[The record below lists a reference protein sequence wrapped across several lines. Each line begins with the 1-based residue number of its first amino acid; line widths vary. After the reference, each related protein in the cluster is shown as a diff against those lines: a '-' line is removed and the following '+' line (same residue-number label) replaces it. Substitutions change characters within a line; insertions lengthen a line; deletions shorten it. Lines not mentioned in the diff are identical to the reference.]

1 MNEDIDDEDDDKE
14 CNAVMRHWELVL
26 ERNAAFQAVVH

>member
-1 MNEDIDDEDDDKE
+1 MNEDIDDDDDGKE
-14 CNAVMRHWELVL
+14 CNAVMRHWELGS